1 MKSDCQIMWLE
12 LGFVHHGYDLIEL
25 QLAWEM
31 YLRRNKYVMPNA
43 CLSLQIFDY
52 SLNTPCILRQTGEFC
67 GKIPLKYNCA
77 SKCEVHGV
85 WHLVQQSSRTST
97 RTISVC
103 MALTLNVYATLGLM
117 SCPPIGWALSS
128 WWADMLELTVFRCQ
142 LDTFKKTI
150 WIHQFNSVLP

>member
-1 MKSDCQIMWLE
+1 
-12 LGFVHHGYDLIEL
+12 
-25 QLAWEM
+25 M
-31 YLRRNKYVMPNA
+31 YLRWNKDVTPNA

-52 SLNTPCILRQTGEFC
+52 SLITPCILRQTHEFC

-97 RTISVC
+97 RTVSVC

-117 SCPPIGWALSS
+117 SCPPIGRA
-128 WWADMLELTVFRCQ
+128 AVGLTC
-142 LDTFKKTI
+142 LDICWTHFKKKI
-150 WIHQFNSVLP
+150 YNNSPVQFRAPIVIKHLRKKCHIFESHGKASIVNKESFVLL